1 MATMTTVVP
10 PNKDGSEAVDHP
22 STELNLEDASSSQN
36 RPAKR
41 QRVDDEKRVRSI
53 AGSSSRSALSPFL
66 PCHLAMLTS
75 LYESSCGDG
84 KCSNNMKDSNTTGNT
99 IEEGSVDKE
108 MWEMAKLFLK
118 KRAVLLARKSEA
130 SSLRGIHMEAKHVM
144 SSSQIVG
151 EQRNNEMMTP
161 LKCAPS
167 STPSSPWRSSGGTHH
182 GPSFRPF
189 FGSPMPS
196 FISQSTTRSP
206 HPYTNGGMML
216 SPYAND
222 GGYLQH
228 PHNDMSS
235 SYGRMGFGRPDPQN
249 NGNHHSHSWNLV
261 TKLLGKKRVAAEQMA
276 EQVLSPFRPLSQAV
290 EQRVLQLR
298 CMLRDLGNA
307 RLQERNKHL
316 MIQQQVHPERPI
328 DHQEDTSMMAPRSR
342 NTPDSWLDE
351 ENRMTEI
358 QMKLKLWYLLACSL
372 KNVDGV

>member
-10 PNKDGSEAVDHP
+10 PNKEDSEAGEHP
-22 STELNLEDASSSQN
+22 TTEFNLEDASSSQH

-41 QRVDDEKRVRSI
+41 QRVDEEKRVRSI

-84 KCSNNMKDSNTTGNT
+84 KCSNTMQDSNTTS
-99 IEEGSVDKE
+99 IVVEEGSVDKE
-108 MWEMAKLFLK
+108 MWEMAQLFLK

-144 SSSQIVG
+144 SSSQITD
-151 EQRNNEMMTP
+151 EQRNNEMTTP

-196 FISQSTTRSP
+196 SFISQSTTRSP
-206 HPYTNGGMML
+206 HPYTHGGMML
-216 SPYAND
+216 SSHTND
-222 GGYLQH
+222 
-228 PHNDMSS
+228 
-235 SYGRMGFGRPDPQN
+235 GRMGGGRLHSQN
-249 NGNHHSHSWNLV
+249 NDYSQPADNHHSHSWNLV

-290 EQRVLQLR
+290 ERRVLQLR

-316 MIQQQVHPERPI
+316 MLQQVHPSERPI
-328 DHQEDTSMMAPRSR
+328 DHQEDTPMMATRSR
-342 NTPDSWLDE
+342 NIPDLWLDE
-351 ENRMTEI
+351 ENTMTEI
-358 QMKLKLWYLLACSL
+358 QMKLKLWHLLACSL
-372 KNVDGV
+372 KNVDAV